1 MKTTYIIKRLLPYLT
16 KHKKII
22 ILDILCALFMAVS
35 NMFAPLIVRHI
46 TNAENLTMEL
56 IMSAAAIYVAG
67 IAGTSLAKFYMT
79 HMGNVF
85 GARVETDMRFDLFKH
100 LQKLSYSFYS
110 ENSIGQIMS
119 RLTNDLTD
127 SASFVHIVP
136 EQLLVAVGT
145 IIISFIILIKINIA
159 LTLVVFGFLPI
170 VFFVT
175 KYFNHRM
182 RVTMKEQR
190 VQVGEIN
197 SQAEDTLSGIRL
209 VKSFTNEQAETDKFA
224 ERNNLYLKIKSK
236 TFLQLAGFRTTTST
250 VGGVVYLSVVVLGAI
265 FMLNGKILAGDY
277 AAYLLSITTLWQCVG
292 TLVNFTEQFQ
302 RGMTGIERFVELMD
316 IKPEIIDKPNPKTLT
331 GDESSIEFKNVSFK
345 YKDAGDYVLKN
356 ISFKINKG
364 ENVAFV
370 GPSGGG
376 KTTLINLIPRFYDV
390 TDGAVLIDGCD
401 IRDLK
406 ISAVRKIIGIVQQ
419 DVYLFSGTVYENIVY
434 GRLDATREEVIKAA
448 KKAGAHEFIS
458 ALDNG
463 YDSYIGE
470 RGVKL
475 SGGQKQRIS
484 IARVFLKNP
493 PILILDEAT
502 SALDNESERLIQ
514 ESLEQLSKGRTVI
527 TIAHRL
533 TTIQNA
539 DKIMVLTPNGIEETG
554 THGEL
559 MNRRGIYYN
568 MQMAAE
574 RSRFCSNDSPMA

>member
-1 MKTTYIIKRLLPYLT
+1 MKTSYIIKRLLPYIT

-56 IMSAAAIYVAG
+56 IISAAALYVAG

-136 EQLLVAVGT
+136 EQLLVACGT
-145 IIISFIILIKINIA
+145 IIIAFIILFKINVT

-182 RVTMKEQR
+182 RVTMKQQR

-197 SQAEDTLSGIRL
+197 SQAEDTLSGIRV

-250 VGGVVYLSVVVLGAI
+250 VGGIVYLSVVVLGAI

-316 IKPEIIDKPNPKTLT
+316 IEPEITDKPNAKTLT
-331 GDESSIEFKNVSFK
+331 GSESSIEFKNVSFR
-345 YKDAGDYVLKN
+345 YKDGNTNVLKN

-390 TDGAVLIDGCD
+390 TGGAVLVNGCD

-406 ISAVRKIIGIVQQ
+406 ISAVRKNIGIVQQ
-419 DVYLFSGTVYENIVY
+419 DVYLFSGTVYENIIY
-434 GRLDATREEVIKAA
+434 GRLDATREEVIEAA

-470 RGVKL
+470 HGVKL

-554 THGEL
+554 THAEL
-559 MNRRGIYYN
+559 MDKRGIYYN

-574 RSRFCSNDSPMA
+574 S

>member
-56 IMSAAAIYVAG
+56 IISSAAVYVAG

-85 GARVETDMRFDLFKH
+85 GARVETDMRFDLFRH

-110 ENSIGQIMS
+110 DNSIGQIMS

-136 EQLLVAVGT
+136 EQLLVACGT
-145 IIISFIILIKINIA
+145 IIISFIILIEINIT

-182 RVTMKEQR
+182 RATMREQR

-197 SQAEDTLSGIRL
+197 SQAEDTLSGIRV
-209 VKSFTNEQAETDKFA
+209 VKSFTNEQAETDKFG

-316 IKPEIIDKPNPKTLT
+316 IEPEITDKPDPKTLT
-331 GDESSIEFKNVSFK
+331 GDESSIEFKNVSFR

-390 TDGAVLIDGCD
+390 TGGAVLVNGCD

-406 ISAVRKIIGIVQQ
+406 ISAVRKNIGIVQQ
-419 DVYLFSGTVYENIVY
+419 DVYLFSGTVYENIIY
-434 GRLDATREEVIKAA
+434 GRLDATREEVIEAA

-470 RGVKL
+470 HGVKL

-554 THGEL
+554 THAEL
-559 MNRRGIYYN
+559 MDRRGIYYN
-568 MQMAAE
+568 MQTM
-574 RSRFCSNDSPMA
+574 RPHD

>member
-1 MKTTYIIKRLLPYLT
+1 MKTSYIIKRLLPYLT

-22 ILDILCALFMAVS
+22 MLDILCALFMAVS
-35 NMFAPLIVRHI
+35 NMFAPMIVRHI
-46 TNAENLTMEL
+46 TNAENLTIDL
-56 IMSAAAIYVAG
+56 IISAAALYVAG

-145 IIISFIILIKINIA
+145 IIISFIILFKINIA

-170 VFFVT
+170 VFVIT

-190 VQVGEIN
+190 VRVGEIN

-236 TFLQLAGFRTTTST
+236 TFFQLAGFQTTTST

-302 RGMTGIERFVELMD
+302 RGITGIERFVELMD
-316 IKPEIIDKPNPKTLT
+316 IEPEIIDKPNPKTLT
-331 GDESSIEFKNVSFK
+331 GSESSIEFKNVSFK
-345 YKDAGDYVLKN
+345 YRDAGDYVLKN
-356 ISFKINKG
+356 ISFKISKG

-390 TDGAVLIDGCD
+390 TDGAVLINGCD

-406 ISAVRKIIGIVQQ
+406 INSVRKIIGIVQQ
-419 DVYLFSGTVYENIVY
+419 DVYLFSGTVYENIIY
-434 GRLDATREEVIKAA
+434 GRLDATRGEVIEAA

-470 RGVKL
+470 HGVKL

-514 ESLEQLSKGRTVI
+514 ESLEQLSQGRTVI

-559 MNRRGIYYN
+559 MDKRGIFYN
-568 MQMAAE
+568 MQMAAAKE
-574 RSRFCSNDSPMA
+574 EQTN

>member
-56 IMSAAAIYVAG
+56 IISAAAIYVAG

-145 IIISFIILIKINIA
+145 IIISFVILIKINIA

-170 VFFVT
+170 LFFIT

-250 VGGVVYLSVVVLGAI
+250 VGGIVYLSVVVLGAI

-316 IKPEIIDKPNPKTLT
+316 IKPEIIDKPNSKTLT
-331 GDESSIEFKNVSFK
+331 GNESSIEFKNVSFK
-345 YKDAGDYVLKN
+345 YKDGNTDVLKN

-364 ENVAFV
+364 ESVAFV

-376 KTTLINLIPRFYDV
+376 KTTLVNLIPRFYDV
-390 TDGAVLIDGCD
+390 TDGAVLINGCD

-406 ISAVRKIIGIVQQ
+406 ISSVRKIIGIVQQ
-419 DVYLFSGTVYENIVY
+419 DVYLFSGTVYENIIY
-434 GRLDATREEVIKAA
+434 GRLDATREEVIEAA

-470 RGVKL
+470 HGVKL

-554 THGEL
+554 THSEL
-559 MNRRGIYYN
+559 MNGRGIYYN
-568 MQMAAE
+568 MQMAAAKE
-574 RSRFCSNDSPMA
+574 E

>member
-56 IMSAAAIYVAG
+56 IISAAAIYVAG

-145 IIISFIILIKINIA
+145 IIISFIILIKINIT

-182 RVTMKEQR
+182 RATMREQR

-250 VGGVVYLSVVVLGAI
+250 VGGIVYLSVVVLGAI

-316 IKPEIIDKPNPKTLT
+316 IEPEITDKPNPKTLT

-345 YKDAGDYVLKN
+345 YKGTDDYVLKN

-390 TDGAVLIDGCD
+390 TDGAVLINGCD

-406 ISAVRKIIGIVQQ
+406 IIAVRKIIGIVQQ
-419 DVYLFSGTVYENIVY
+419 DAYLFSGTVYENIIY
-434 GRLDATREEVIKAA
+434 GRLDATREEVIEAA

-470 RGVKL
+470 HGVKL

-539 DKIMVLTPNGIEETG
+539 DKIMVLTPKGIEETG

-559 MNRRGIYYN
+559 MDKRGIYYN

-574 RSRFCSNDSPMA
+574 RSHFCSNGS

>member
-1 MKTTYIIKRLLPYLT
+1 MKTSYILKKLAPYVARQKRLIAVDVVCSLIIAASNAALP
-16 KHKKII
+16 
-22 ILDILCALFMAVS
+22 V
-35 NMFAPLIVRHI
+35 IVRHVTNSDAI
-46 TNAENLTMEL
+46 TVRLVTAVSS
-56 IMSAAAIYVAG
+56 IYIAIIAASA
-67 IAGTSLAKFYMT
+67 IANFYRVRIGTLFAT
-79 HMGNVF
+79 
-85 GARVETDMRFDLFKH
+85 RIETDMRLDLFKH

-119 RLTNDLTD
+119 RLTNDL
-127 SASFVHIVP
+127 SGCASFIHLLP
-136 EQLLVAVGT
+136 EQMIVSCVT
-145 IIISFIILIKINIA
+145 IIISFVVLMRVNMT
-159 LTLVVFGFLPI
+159 LTLVVFAFMPI
-170 VFFVT
+170 VVLST
-175 KYFNHRM
+175 RYFNNRIKAA
-182 RVTMKEQR
+182 MKEQR
-190 VQVGEIN
+190 VQVGKIN
-197 SQAEDTLSGIRL
+197 SQAEDTLSGIRV
-209 VKSFTNEQAETDKFA
+209 VKSFTNENAEIKKFA
-224 ERNNLYLKIKSK
+224 EKNNGFLDIKIR
-236 TFLQLAGFRTTTST
+236 TYAQFAGFLTIIN
-250 VGGVVYLSVVVLGAI
+250 VLGDVVYVVILAIGAL
-265 FMLNGKILAGDY
+265 FMMRGKIRVGDY
-277 AAYLLSITTLWQCVG
+277 TAYLLYIGTLWQCIRTIAG
-292 TLVNFTEQFQ
+292 FTDQFQ
-302 RGMTGIERFVELMD
+302 QGVTGVERFAELMD
-316 IKPEIIDKPNPKTLT
+316 VQPEIQNPPAPKPLQP
-331 GDESSIEFKNVSFK
+331 GADRIEFKNVSFR
-345 YKDAGDYVLKN
+345 YKDGNTNVLNN

-390 TDGAVLIDGCD
+390 TGGAVLINGCD
-401 IRDLK
+401 IRELK
-406 ISAVRKIIGIVQQ
+406 ISSVRKIIGIVQQ
-419 DVYLFSGTVYENIVY
+419 DVYLFSGTVYENIIY
-434 GRLDATREEVIKAA
+434 GRLDATRGEVIEAA

-470 RGVKL
+470 HGVKL

-559 MNRRGIYYN
+559 MDRRGIYFN
-568 MQMAAE
+568 MQMASLKE
-574 RSRFCSNDSPMA
+574 EQ

>member
-1 MKTTYIIKRLLPYLT
+1 MKTTYIIKRLLPYIT

-22 ILDILCALFMAVS
+22 ILDILCALFMAAS

-56 IMSAAAIYVAG
+56 IISAAALYVAG

-100 LQKLSYSFYS
+100 LQKRSYSFYS

-136 EQLLVAVGT
+136 EQLLVACGT
-145 IIISFIILIKINIA
+145 IIIAFIILFKINIT

-182 RVTMKEQR
+182 RVTMKQQR

-197 SQAEDTLSGIRL
+197 SQAEDTLSGIRV

-316 IKPEIIDKPNPKTLT
+316 IEPEITDKPNAKMLT
-331 GDESSIEFKNVSFK
+331 GNESSIEFNNVSFK
-345 YKDAGDYVLKN
+345 YKDGNTNVLKN

-390 TDGAVLIDGCD
+390 TGGAVLINGCD

-406 ISAVRKIIGIVQQ
+406 ISSVRKNIGIVQQ
-419 DVYLFSGTVYENIVY
+419 DVYLFSGTVYENIIY
-434 GRLDATREEVIKAA
+434 GRLDATRGEVIEAA

-458 ALDNG
+458 ALCDG

-470 RGVKL
+470 HGVKL

-554 THGEL
+554 THAEL
-559 MNRRGIYYN
+559 MDKRGIYYN
-568 MQMAAE
+568 MQMAAAKE
-574 RSRFCSNDSPMA
+574 RE